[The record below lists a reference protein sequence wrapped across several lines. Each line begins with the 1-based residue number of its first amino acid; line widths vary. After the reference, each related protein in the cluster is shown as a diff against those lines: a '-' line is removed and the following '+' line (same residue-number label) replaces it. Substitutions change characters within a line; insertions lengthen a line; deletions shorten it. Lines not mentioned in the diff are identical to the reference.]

1 MSVGNEYFR
10 AAYEV
15 LFPTITHSIHV
26 STKLCW
32 SIAPSVLTFLRWLI
46 VFLLQDIAVAFCLG
60 LAYILRLFAEYAENL
75 ASFLK
80 STKSTLHVVRE
91 RSEIESLSPRA
102 LPVQYSELAT
112 NVVSHESEEEGSSDD
127 DNCTI
132 DTEVRERAFRR
143 GIGCR
148 ATVAVPTKRE
158 EGLERIRALHEWRR
172 QRGLKVCVND
182 EW

>member
-1 MSVGNEYFR
+1 MHE
-10 AAYEV
+10 
-15 LFPTITHSIHV
+15 L
-26 STKLCW
+26 
-32 SIAPSVLTFLRWLI
+32 
-46 VFLLQDIAVAFCLG
+46 
-60 LAYILRLFAEYAENL
+60 
-75 ASFLK
+75 
-80 STKSTLHVVRE
+80 RE

-102 LPVQYSELAT
+102 LPIQYSEPAT

-148 ATVAVPTKRE
+148 ATVAVLTKRE

-172 QRGLKVCVND
+172 RRGLKVCVND
-182 EW
+182 ER